1 MTNRN
6 KLDSSKD
13 DDDDLNL
20 SAAHPRP
27 LSGATI
33 MMKLVALAALVATA
47 ASKSVSVFPATGAG
61 GVAKQACVIS
71 SFGGH
76 TCTASCSGMQDISSA
91 AITTAQQCVAA
102 CCADPKVC
110 TAALR

>member
-1 MTNRN
+1 M
-6 KLDSSKD
+6 LAVMLPD
-13 DDDDLNL
+13 
-20 SAAHPRP
+20 P
-27 LSGATI
+27 LPPIPVSGAMTT
-33 MMKLVALAALVATA
+33 MKRVALAALVATA
-47 ASKSVSVFPATGAG
+47 ASKSVSVFPATAPG

-76 TCTASCSGMQDISSA
+76 TCPASCSGMQDISSA
-91 AITTAQQCVAA
+91 AITTAEQCVAA